1 MAAPWASLL
10 VPTPLLTRGQPHG
23 TPRPTALPR
32 ILSQSMGAPSQCR
45 SSSTKELSTPTCSRD
60 EAP

>member
-23 TPRPTALPR
+23 TPRTTALPR
-32 ILSQSMGAPSQCR
+32 ILSPKHGGPIAVQILQHQRALDPYLQ
-45 SSSTKELSTPTCSRD
+45 
-60 EAP
+60 